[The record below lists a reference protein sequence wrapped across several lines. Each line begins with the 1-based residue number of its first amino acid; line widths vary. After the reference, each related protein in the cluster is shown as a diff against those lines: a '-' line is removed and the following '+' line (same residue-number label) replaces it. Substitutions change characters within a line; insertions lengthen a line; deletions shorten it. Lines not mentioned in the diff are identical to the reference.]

1 MNNNLQINNQ
11 TSNKPSA
18 PKYIT
23 QNDFIYFKNEFLKDL
38 KKIESKLLSKLKSTT
53 NQYETK
59 ISSMNSK
66 INSFQ
71 TKILELSLSISSDNS
86 KIECMNEL
94 FLFKSIIEEKSSSQE
109 KKTKRIK

>member
-18 PKYIT
+18 PRYIT

-38 KKIESKLLSKLKSTT
+38 KIIESKLLSKLKSTT

-66 INSFQ
+66 IKSFQ

-109 KKTKRIK
+109 KKL